1 MFDKTSRYIKN
12 IQMKKS
18 KAPAKTLAKMPPER
32 AALLEQLGQIA
43 RGLGETFSPFCE
55 VVVHDLTHPKQA
67 IASIHNNLSGRRVG
81 DPATE
86 LGLAR
91 IADSGYPQVLA
102 NYPNRFADGR
112 QVKSTSVGIKD
123 STGTYVAAL
132 CLNVDLSMFQSMQ
145 ALLGQF
151 AAMGPSMASADNL
164 DPANADA
171 IRARIDRFAAALVT
185 TPRALRTHD
194 RRELIRQLKTAGC
207 MEVRYATD
215 VVAQHLG
222 VSRATIYSHAK

>member
-1 MFDKTSRYIKN
+1 MKTTKVS
-12 IQMKKS
+12 
-18 KAPAKTLAKMPPER
+18 PER
-32 AALLEQLGQIA
+32 AALLEQLNQVA
-43 RGLGETFSPFCE
+43 RGLGETFAPFCE
-55 VVVHDLTHPKQA
+55 VVVHDLTHPRQA
-67 IASIHNNLSGRRVG
+67 IAAIHNNLSGRHVG

-91 IADSGYPQVLA
+91 IADSEYPQVLA

-132 CLNVDLSMFQSMQ
+132 CINVDLSMFQSMS

-151 AAMGPSMASADNL
+151 TATGPATASPDSL

-171 IRARIDRFAAALVT
+171 IRARIDQFAAALVT
-185 TPRALRTHD
+185 TPRALKTHD
-194 RRELIRQLKTAGC
+194 RRELIRQLKSAGC

-222 VSRATIYSHAK
+222 VSRATVYSHAK